1 MNLNLFIIS
10 KTNIFSESNSC
21 FERYLKNV
29 FLKTDFE
36 LDIIKKNEE
45 I

>member
-1 MNLNLFIIS
+1 MNLDLFIIS

-21 FERYLKNV
+21 FGRYLKKV
-29 FLKTDFE
+29 LLKTDFE
-36 LDIIKKNEE
+36 LDMIKKNEE